1 MTLTVDNPP
10 MSTSRSCLLIPQ
22 DHADKPDKITP
33 AMLLGKLGF
42 NYSVALEFFNPFED
56 MLQDKKATPL
66 EAGMIPAK
74 LNTIRHCER
83 GPA

>member
-1 MTLTVDNPP
+1 
-10 MSTSRSCLLIPQ
+10 
-22 DHADKPDKITP
+22 
-33 AMLLGKLGF
+33 MLLGKLGF

-74 LNTIRHCER
+74 LNTIRHHER